1 MNVREKLRC
10 CGIVIH
16 TNRRKQFE
24 NAPDKLQWHPAF
36 CAAAGLEFHEDI
48 ERLELKPEYNLS
60 KEPIRIDLLIIK
72 EGSTGQI
79 KNEIGHIMRIY
90 NVIEY
95 KSPEDALSIDDFYK
109 TIGYACLYKG
119 YGEYVDAVP
128 INELTISIFREAR
141 PEKMFLTLQKYGHK
155 IEERYPGIYYV
166 TEHLPF
172 PAQVIVTQELEP
184 GEHRSLRI
192 LSNHAKKEDVEEFLR
207 KAEGMNTPRDRQNV
221 EVVLQVS
228 VRAND
233 ELYREIRRDAN
244 MCDAL
249 RELMKDDIEREVSA
263 ARKLGESEGE
273 AKIIINMNH
282 SGMTPEN
289 IASITGKN
297 LDEIRAILEGRVPVA
312 L

>member
-1 MNVREKLRC
+1 MK
-10 CGIVIH
+10 
-16 TNRRKQFE
+16 

-72 EGSTGQI
+72 EESDRRI
-79 KNEIGHIMRIY
+79 KNEIGHIMKKY

-95 KSPEDALSIDDFYK
+95 KSPEDALTIDDFYK
-109 TIGYACLYKG
+109 TVGYACLYKG
-119 YGEYVDAVP
+119 YGERVDAVP
-128 INELTISIFREAR
+128 INELTVSIFRATR

-155 IEERYPGIYYV
+155 IKEKYSGIYYV
-166 TEHLPF
+166 TERLPL
-172 PAQVIVTQELEP
+172 PAQIIVTQELEP
-184 GEHRSLRI
+184 REHRSLRI
-192 LSNHAKKEDVEEFLR
+192 LSNHAKKEDVEEFL
-207 KAEGMNTPRDRQNV
+207 KEVEKMNTPRERQNV
-221 EVVLQVS
+221 EAVLQVS
-228 VRAND
+228 VKAND

-273 AKIIINMNH
+273 VRGKAMGEVVGEAKIILKMNH
-282 SGMTPEN
+282 SGMSPEN
-289 IASITGKN
+289 IASITGKD
-297 LDEIRAILEGRVPVA
+297 LDEINAILEGKVPV
-312 L
+312 LG

>member
-1 MNVREKLRC
+1 MK
-10 CGIVIH
+10 
-16 TNRRKQFE
+16 

-72 EGSTGQI
+72 EESDRRI
-79 KNEIGHIMRIY
+79 KNEIGHIMKKY

-95 KSPEDALSIDDFYK
+95 KSPEDALTIDDFYK
-109 TIGYACLYKG
+109 TVGYACLYKG
-119 YGEYVDAVP
+119 YGERVDAVP
-128 INELTISIFREAR
+128 INELTVSIFRAKR

-155 IEERYPGIYYV
+155 IKEKYSGIYYV
-166 TEHLPF
+166 TERLPF
-172 PAQVIVTQELEP
+172 PVPIIVTQELEP
-184 GEHRSLRI
+184 REHRSLRI
-192 LSNHAKKEDVEEFLR
+192 LSNHAKKEDVEEFL
-207 KAEGMNTPRDRQNV
+207 KEVEKMNTPRERQNV
-221 EVVLQVS
+221 EAVLQVS
-228 VRAND
+228 VKAND

-273 AKIIINMNH
+273 VRGKAMGEVVGEAKIILKMNH
-282 SGMTPEN
+282 SGMSPEN
-289 IASITGKN
+289 IASITGKD
-297 LDEIRAILEGRVPVA
+297 LDEINAILEGKVPV
-312 L
+312 LG

>member
-1 MNVREKLRC
+1 LK
-10 CGIVIH
+10 
-16 TNRRKQFE
+16 

-72 EGSTGQI
+72 EESDRRI
-79 KNEIGHIMRIY
+79 KNEIGHIMRTY

-95 KSPEDALSIDDFYK
+95 KSPEDALTIDDFYK
-109 TIGYACLYKG
+109 TVGYACLYKG
-119 YGEYVDAVP
+119 YGERVDAVP
-128 INELTISIFREAR
+128 INELTVSIFRAKR

-155 IEERYPGIYYV
+155 IKEKYSGIYYV
-166 TEHLPF
+166 TERLPF
-172 PAQVIVTQELEP
+172 PVQIIVTQELEP
-184 GEHRSLRI
+184 REHRSLRI
-192 LSNHAKKEDVEEFLR
+192 LSNHAKKEDVEEFL
-207 KAEGMNTPRDRQNV
+207 KEVEKMNTPRERQNV
-221 EVVLQVS
+221 EAVLQVS
-228 VRAND
+228 VKAND

-273 AKIIINMNH
+273 VRGKAMGEVVGEAKIILKMNH
-282 SGMTPEN
+282 SGMSPEN
-289 IASITGKN
+289 IASITGKD
-297 LDEIRAILEGRVPVA
+297 LDEINAILEGKVPV
-312 L
+312 LG

>member
-1 MNVREKLRC
+1 MK
-10 CGIVIH
+10 
-16 TNRRKQFE
+16 

-72 EGSTGQI
+72 EGRTGQI
-79 KNEIGHIMRIY
+79 KNEIGHIMRTY

-95 KSPEDALSIDDFYK
+95 KSPEDALTIDDFYK

-141 PEKMFLTLQKYGHK
+141 PEKMFLTLQRYGHK

-166 TEHLPF
+166 TEYLPI
-172 PAQVIVTQELEP
+172 PAQIIVTQELEP
-184 GEHRSLRI
+184 GEHRSLKI

-221 EVVLQVS
+221 EAVLQVS

-273 AKIIINMNH
+273 VRGKAMGEVVGEAKIILKMNR
-282 SGMTPEN
+282 SGMSTEN
-289 IASITGKN
+289 IASITGKD
-297 LDEIRAILEGRVPVA
+297 LDEINAILEGRVPV
-312 L
+312 LS

>member
-1 MNVREKLRC
+1 MK
-10 CGIVIH
+10 
-16 TNRRKQFE
+16 

-79 KNEIGHIMRIY
+79 KNEIGHIMRTY

-95 KSPEDALSIDDFYK
+95 KSPEDALTIDDFYK
-109 TIGYACLYKG
+109 TVGYACLYKG
-119 YGEYVDAVP
+119 YGERVDAVP

-141 PEKMFLTLQKYGHK
+141 PEKMFLTLQRYGHK

-172 PAQVIVTQELEP
+172 PAQIIVTQELEP

-221 EVVLQVS
+221 EAVLQVS
-228 VRAND
+228 VKAND

-297 LDEIRAILEGRVPVA
+297 LDEIRAILEGKVPVA

>member
-1 MNVREKLRC
+1 MK
-10 CGIVIH
+10 
-16 TNRRKQFE
+16 

-79 KNEIGHIMRIY
+79 KNEIGHIMKKY

-95 KSPEDALSIDDFYK
+95 KSPEDALTIDDFYK

-141 PEKMFLTLQKYGHK
+141 PEKMFLTLQRYGHK

-166 TEHLPF
+166 TEYLPI
-172 PAQVIVTQELEP
+172 PAQIIVTQELEP
-184 GEHRSLRI
+184 GEHRSLKI

-221 EVVLQVS
+221 EAVLQVS

-249 RELMKDDIEREVSA
+249 RELMKDDLED
-263 ARKLGESEGE
+263 ARKMGEAKGKAEGKIMGE
-273 AKIIINMNH
+273 AKIILKMNH
-282 SGMTPEN
+282 SGMSPEN
-289 IASITGKN
+289 IASITGKD
-297 LDEIRAILEGRVPVA
+297 LDEIHAILEGKVPV
-312 L
+312 LG

>member
-1 MNVREKLRC
+1 MK
-10 CGIVIH
+10 
-16 TNRRKQFE
+16 

-72 EGSTGQI
+72 EGRTGQI
-79 KNEIGHIMRIY
+79 KNEIGHIMRTY

-95 KSPEDALSIDDFYK
+95 KSPEDALTIDDFYK
-109 TIGYACLYKG
+109 TVGYACLYKG
-119 YGEYVDAVP
+119 YGERVDAVP
-128 INELTISIFREAR
+128 INELTVSIFRAKR

-155 IEERYPGIYYV
+155 IKEKYSGIYYV
-166 TEHLPF
+166 TERLPF
-172 PAQVIVTQELEP
+172 PVQIIVTQELEP
-184 GEHRSLRI
+184 REHRSLRI
-192 LSNHAKKEDVEEFLR
+192 LSNHAKKEDVEEFL
-207 KAEGMNTPRDRQNV
+207 KEVEKMNTPRERQNV
-221 EVVLQVS
+221 EAVLQVS
-228 VRAND
+228 VKAND

-273 AKIIINMNH
+273 VRGKAMGEVVGEAKIILKMNH
-282 SGMTPEN
+282 SGMSPEN
-289 IASITGKN
+289 IASITGKD
-297 LDEIRAILEGRVPVA
+297 LDEINAILEGKVPV
-312 L
+312 LG

>member
-1 MNVREKLRC
+1 MK
-10 CGIVIH
+10 
-16 TNRRKQFE
+16 

-72 EGSTGQI
+72 EGRTGQI
-79 KNEIGHIMRIY
+79 KNEIGHIMRTY

-95 KSPEDALSIDDFYK
+95 KSPEDALTIDDFYK

-141 PEKMFLTLQKYGHK
+141 PEKMFLTLQRYGHK

-166 TEHLPF
+166 TEYLPI
-172 PAQVIVTQELEP
+172 PAQIIVTQELEP
-184 GEHRSLRI
+184 GEHRSLKI

-221 EVVLQVS
+221 EAVLQVS

-249 RELMKDDIEREVSA
+249 RELMKDDLED
-263 ARKLGESEGE
+263 ARKMGEAKGKAEGKIMGE
-273 AKIIINMNH
+273 AKIILKMNH
-282 SGMTPEN
+282 SGMSPEN
-289 IASITGKN
+289 IASITGKD
-297 LDEIRAILEGRVPVA
+297 LDEINAILEGKVPA
-312 L
+312 LL

>member
-1 MNVREKLRC
+1 MK
-10 CGIVIH
+10 
-16 TNRRKQFE
+16 

-60 KEPIRIDLLIIK
+60 KEPIRIDHLIIK

-90 NVIEY
+90 N
-95 KSPEDALSIDDFYK
+95 
-109 TIGYACLYKG
+109 
-119 YGEYVDAVP
+119 
-128 INELTISIFREAR
+128 
-141 PEKMFLTLQKYGHK
+141 
-155 IEERYPGIYYV
+155 V

-221 EVVLQVS
+221 EAVLQVS

-297 LDEIRAILEGRVPVA
+297 LDEIRAILEGKVPVA

>member
-1 MNVREKLRC
+1 MK
-10 CGIVIH
+10 
-16 TNRRKQFE
+16 

-72 EGSTGQI
+72 EGRTGQI
-79 KNEIGHIMRIY
+79 KNEIGHIMRTY

-95 KSPEDALSIDDFYK
+95 KSPEDALTIDDFYK

-141 PEKMFLTLQKYGHK
+141 PEKMFLTLQRYGHK

-166 TEHLPF
+166 TEYLPI
-172 PAQVIVTQELEP
+172 PAQIIVTQELEP

-207 KAEGMNTPRDRQNV
+207 KAEGMNTSRDRQNV
-221 EVVLQVS
+221 EAVLQVS

-273 AKIIINMNH
+273 VRGKAMGEVVGEAKIILKMNH
-282 SGMTPEN
+282 SGMSPEN
-289 IASITGKN
+289 IASITGKD
-297 LDEIRAILEGRVPVA
+297 LDEIHAILEGKVPV
-312 L
+312 LG

>member
-1 MNVREKLRC
+1 MK
-10 CGIVIH
+10 
-16 TNRRKQFE
+16 
-24 NAPDKLQWHPAF
+24 NAPDKLQWHPAV

-48 ERLELKPEYNLS
+48 ERLELKLEYNLS

-90 NVIEY
+90 N
-95 KSPEDALSIDDFYK
+95 
-109 TIGYACLYKG
+109 
-119 YGEYVDAVP
+119 
-128 INELTISIFREAR
+128 
-141 PEKMFLTLQKYGHK
+141 
-155 IEERYPGIYYV
+155 V

-221 EVVLQVS
+221 EAVLQVS

-297 LDEIRAILEGRVPVA
+297 LDEIRAILEGKVPVA

>member
-1 MNVREKLRC
+1 MK
-10 CGIVIH
+10 
-16 TNRRKQFE
+16 

-72 EGSTGQI
+72 EGRTGQI
-79 KNEIGHIMRIY
+79 KNEIGHIMRTY

-95 KSPEDALSIDDFYK
+95 KSPEDALTIDDFYK

-141 PEKMFLTLQKYGHK
+141 PEKMFLTLQRYGHK

-166 TEHLPF
+166 TEYLPI
-172 PAQVIVTQELEP
+172 PAQIIVTQELEP
-184 GEHRSLRI
+184 GEHRSLKI

-221 EVVLQVS
+221 EAVLQVS

-249 RELMKDDIEREVSA
+249 RELMKDDLED
-263 ARKLGESEGE
+263 ARKMGEAKGKAEGKIMGE
-273 AKIIINMNH
+273 AKIILKMNH
-282 SGMTPEN
+282 SGMSPEN
-289 IASITGKN
+289 IASITGKD
-297 LDEIRAILEGRVPVA
+297 LDEINAILEGKVPVI

>member
-1 MNVREKLRC
+1 MK
-10 CGIVIH
+10 
-16 TNRRKQFE
+16 

-72 EGSTGQI
+72 EGRTGQI
-79 KNEIGHIMRIY
+79 KNEIGHIMRTY

-95 KSPEDALSIDDFYK
+95 KSPEDALTIDDFYK

-141 PEKMFLTLQKYGHK
+141 PEKMFLTLQRYGHK

-166 TEHLPF
+166 TEYLPI
-172 PAQVIVTQELEP
+172 PAQIIVTQELEP
-184 GEHRSLRI
+184 GEHRSLKI

-221 EVVLQVS
+221 EAVLQVS

-273 AKIIINMNH
+273 VRGKAMGEVVGEAKIILKTAARCTTRRESKHMPRRWCC
-282 SGMTPEN
+282 M
-289 IASITGKN
+289 
-297 LDEIRAILEGRVPVA
+297 R
-312 L
+312 

>member
-1 MNVREKLRC
+1 MK
-10 CGIVIH
+10 
-16 TNRRKQFE
+16 

-72 EGSTGQI
+72 EGRTGQI
-79 KNEIGHIMRIY
+79 KNEIGHIMRTY

-95 KSPEDALSIDDFYK
+95 KSPEDALTIDDFYK

-141 PEKMFLTLQKYGHK
+141 PEKMSLTLQRYGHK

-166 TEHLPF
+166 TEYLPI
-172 PAQVIVTQELEP
+172 PAQIIVTQELEP
-184 GEHRSLRI
+184 GEHRSLKI

-221 EVVLQVS
+221 EAVLQVS

-273 AKIIINMNH
+273 VRGKAMGEVVGEAKIILKMNH
-282 SGMTPEN
+282 SGMSPEN
-289 IASITGKN
+289 IASITGKD
-297 LDEIRAILEGRVPVA
+297 LDEINAILEGRVPV
-312 L
+312 LS